1 MRRCIVCSG
10 EFFKEPLLI
19 YKNMPSA
26 AQNMPTQLE
35 VTRDYGIDLELYQC
49 SCCGLIQFAVEPVN
63 YYKDV
68 IRASSFGKTIT
79 DLRRKQ
85 YKDFIEKFNLYDKK
99 ILEIGC
105 GQGEF
110 LEILKEF
117 NVKPFGIENKKELV
131 DRGIRK
137 NLNIVQGFIEGKENV
152 IQNGK
157 FDAFLSFNFLEH
169 QPNPNGMLQ
178 GIHENLVDEG
188 VGIITVPSFEY
199 FIENDSFYE
208 FIRDHIAYYTEETLT
223 FLLQKNGFQIVE
235 ISRFN
240 RDTISAYVKKRSRA
254 DLSKFQLNFNQLT
267 EDINTYIDLLKK
279 NDNKVAIWG
288 ASHQCFTI
296 LSAAELQGKI
306 EYIIDSATF
315 KQGKYSPAT
324 HIPIVSPE
332 FYFTNKVQAII
343 VIAPG
348 YSQEIIQI
356 IKKHYND
363 DIKIA
368 VIQSRTLEYIN

>member
-356 IKKHYND
+356 IKNITMMILK
-363 DIKIA
+363 
-368 VIQSRTLEYIN
+368 

>member
-117 NVKPFGIENKKELV
+117 NVKPFGIENK
-131 DRGIRK
+131 
-137 NLNIVQGFIEGKENV
+137 
-152 IQNGK
+152 
-157 FDAFLSFNFLEH
+157 
-169 QPNPNGMLQ
+169 
-178 GIHENLVDEG
+178 
-188 VGIITVPSFEY
+188 
-199 FIENDSFYE
+199 
-208 FIRDHIAYYTEETLT
+208 
-223 FLLQKNGFQIVE
+223 
-235 ISRFN
+235 
-240 RDTISAYVKKRSRA
+240 RS
-254 DLSKFQLNFNQLT
+254 
-267 EDINTYIDLLKK
+267 
-279 NDNKVAIWG
+279 
-288 ASHQCFTI
+288 
-296 LSAAELQGKI
+296 
-306 EYIIDSATF
+306 
-315 KQGKYSPAT
+315 
-324 HIPIVSPE
+324 
-332 FYFTNKVQAII
+332 
-343 VIAPG
+343 
-348 YSQEIIQI
+348 
-356 IKKHYND
+356 
-363 DIKIA
+363 
-368 VIQSRTLEYIN
+368 